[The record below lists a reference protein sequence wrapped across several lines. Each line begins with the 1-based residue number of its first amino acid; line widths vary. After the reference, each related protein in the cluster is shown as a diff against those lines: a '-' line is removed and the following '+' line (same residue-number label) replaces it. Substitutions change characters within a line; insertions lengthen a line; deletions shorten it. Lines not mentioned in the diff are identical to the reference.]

1 MAARKKRGTTP
12 GTGRACTKRYP
23 ATPAAETARVPETA
37 VMVRRKNFDLDQHR
51 LDQLRI
57 ALGAKTE
64 RDAIASA
71 MDIALDVLAL
81 EREMRAGADAMFG
94 RGGFKYMFDEPDA
107 LDFSGFHIGRERARR
122 R

>member
-1 MAARKKRGTTP
+1 
-12 GTGRACTKRYP
+12 
-23 ATPAAETARVPETA
+23 
-37 VMVRRKNFDLDQHR
+37 MVRRKNFDLDQHR

-64 RDAIASA
+64 RDAITSA

-81 EREMRAGADAMFG
+81 EREMRAAADAMFG
-94 RGGFKYMFDEPDA
+94 RGGFQDMFDEPDA
-107 LDFSGFHIGRERARR
+107 LDFSGFHTARDRTRR

>member
-1 MAARKKRGTTP
+1 MAARKKRGTTS
-12 GTGRACTKRYP
+12 GAGRARTKRYP
-23 ATPAAETARVPETA
+23 ATPAAETARVLETA

-94 RGGFKYMFDEPDA
+94 RGGFQHVFDEPDA
-107 LDFSGFHIGRERARR
+107 LDFSGFYIGRERTQRR
-122 R
+122 